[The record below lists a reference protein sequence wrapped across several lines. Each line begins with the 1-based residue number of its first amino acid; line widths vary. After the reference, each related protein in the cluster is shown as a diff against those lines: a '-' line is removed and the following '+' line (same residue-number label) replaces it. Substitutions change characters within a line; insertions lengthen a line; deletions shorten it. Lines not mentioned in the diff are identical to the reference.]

1 MIMSEEITET
11 FLTKTKF
18 SKMVEETVLEFQ
30 MSYMD
35 AIVFLCTENNI
46 EIEDVK
52 KYISTII
59 KSKLE
64 VEAMNLNYLPRQN
77 SLPFD

>member
-1 MIMSEEITET
+1 MSEEFSET

-18 SKMVEETVLEFQ
+18 SKMVEQTVLDFQ

-35 AIVFLCTENNI
+35 AVVFLCSENNI

-64 VEAMNLNYLPRQN
+64 VEAMELNYLPRQN

>member
-1 MIMSEEITET
+1 MSEEITET